1 MRKAIM
7 KRTKLKLDQIQ
18 NRSSE
23 NLKPFERQR
32 NFCSRLYKR
41 EKKKYFNNFD
51 LNKITDNNL
60 FF

>member
-7 KRTKLKLDQIQ
+7 KRAKLKLDQIQ

-23 NLKPFERQR
+23 NLKPFKQQR